1 VPFLTSVPD
10 PLLCLRTAC
19 FVLPADSLLPPAASS
34 RRRACGMSILLPRM
48 RKGTVASASS
58 LSSESSSFFDSV
70 KRSRS
75 TASTR
80 NTIAST

>member
-1 VPFLTSVPD
+1 MPFLTSVPD

-19 FVLPADSLLPPAASS
+19 FVLRSPPAASS
-34 RRRACGMSILLPRM
+34 CGRACGMSILLPRM